1 MFSVIR
7 VSFIDVINYSTA
19 RVRPTLS
26 EITAIRSPVL
36 ATFLANRHDNTKQ
49 MENEKHWRLQETVN
63 LPPQVYGVRI
73 PDSPPN
79 PVTIFR

>member
-1 MFSVIR
+1 MVVKNYHLFSVIR
-7 VSFIDVINYSTA
+7 VLFIDVINYSTV

-49 MENEKHWRLQETVN
+49 M
-63 LPPQVYGVRI
+63 VYIKIHQYRTG
-73 PDSPPN
+73 SCGY
-79 PVTIFR
+79 